1 MKSAVQLVV
10 LLACIFLCSSARII
24 MKCQCINTI
33 PAMRRELIKDVKVH
47 EPSPACKKRQV
58 IVTRNDDKK
67 FCLNPE
73 TDFTKKLLLEK
84 EMNNKKLSTTTT
96 TTTTAATTQPATAA
110 TSSVTNQ

>member
-10 LLACIFLCSSARII
+10 LLACVFLCSSARII
-24 MKCQCINTI
+24 MRCQCINTI
-33 PAMRRELIKDVKVH
+33 PAIRHKLIKEVKVH
-47 EPSPACKKRQV
+47 EPSPACKKLQV
-58 IVTRNDDKK
+58 IVIRNDDKK

-84 EMNNKKLSTTTT
+84 EMNNKKLSTT
-96 TTTTAATTQPATAA
+96 ATAA

>member
-1 MKSAVQLVV
+1 MKSAVQLVI

-24 MKCQCINTI
+24 MRCQCINTI
-33 PAMRRELIKDVKVH
+33 PAIRRELIKDVKVH

-58 IVTRNDDKK
+58 IVIRNDDKK

-73 TDFTKKLLLEK
+73 TDFTKNLLLDIER
-84 EMNNKKLSTTTT
+84 NNKKLSTT
-96 TTTTAATTQPATAA
+96 ATAA